1 MMRSLCSF
9 GTRGD
14 GSYSAQLLRFGERYN
29 YPFRNSL
36 SSPYCSGTTLCR
48 LRKYFL
54 DQLADDD
61 FREFHGFINGD
72 ANTIGFVSDPSPEI
86 WRESD
91 SFFTELM
98 LDEQKRDLFFSSVI
112 HNLFEYTMPQNS
124 VAEVSI

>member
-1 MMRSLCSF
+1 MRMMRSLCSF

-36 SSPYCSGTTLCR
+36 SSPYCSGTTLCWR
-48 LRKYFL
+48 LLRKCFL

-72 ANTIGFVSDPSPEI
+72 TNAIGFVSDPSLEVG
-86 WRESD
+86 RESD
-91 SFFTELM
+91 SFFAELM
-98 LDEQKRDLFFSSVI
+98 LE
-112 HNLFEYTMPQNS
+112 E
-124 VAEVSI
+124 